1 MNNNEQELAEFWDE
15 FAEEYEEVQQES
27 PFPIVRELRDFL
39 VQEGLFPCQTFLDI
53 AGGTG
58 RYLPFFQ
65 EQVTEYTLADISQR
79 MLEIAE
85 AKAQSNVVFLHQSQE
100 RLIETGKK
108 FQVVFSA
115 MNPALDTPEKVKA
128 LCQLSEEWCLI
139 FRLVEEQDSLFS
151 PFEQESNPQLNWMAK
166 YKAFLKKEQRPFFT
180 KKFFFEASEAISKD
194 FFRNYF
200 EEQWSVPILE
210 QRIQEIFGSHEI
222 KQNQRTIIYELI
234 VIPCKKTTSDD

>member
-1 MNNNEQELAEFWDE
+1 MNLQKNMKKFNKNRHFQLLENYVISWSKKAFFRVRHFWISQ
-15 FAEEYEEVQQES
+15 VG
-27 PFPIVRELRDFL
+27 RDDTY
-39 VQEGLFPCQTFLDI
+39 LFSRASL
-53 AGGTG
+53 
-58 RYLPFFQ
+58 
-65 EQVTEYTLADISQR
+65 EYTLADISQR

-115 MNPALDTPEKVKA
+115 MNPALDTPEKVNA

-180 KKFFFEASEAISKD
+180 KKFFFEASETISKD
-194 FFRNYF
+194 FFRSYF

-210 QRIQEIFGSHEI
+210 QRVQEIFGSHEI

>member
-15 FAEEYEEVQQES
+15 FAEEYEEIQQES
-27 PFPIVRELRDFL
+27 PFPIARELRDFL

-115 MNPALDTPEKVKA
+115 MNPALDTPEKVNA

-151 PFEQESNPQLNWMAK
+151 PFEQESNPQLK
-166 YKAFLKKEQRPFFT
+166 
-180 KKFFFEASEAISKD
+180 
-194 FFRNYF
+194 
-200 EEQWSVPILE
+200 
-210 QRIQEIFGSHEI
+210 
-222 KQNQRTIIYELI
+222 
-234 VIPCKKTTSDD
+234 

>member
-1 MNNNEQELAEFWDE
+1 
-15 FAEEYEEVQQES
+15 
-27 PFPIVRELRDFL
+27 
-39 VQEGLFPCQTFLDI
+39 
-53 AGGTG
+53 
-58 RYLPFFQ
+58 
-65 EQVTEYTLADISQR
+65 

-115 MNPALDTPEKVKA
+115 MNPALDTPEKVNA

>member
-27 PFPIVRELRDFL
+27 PFPIARELRDFL

-79 MLEIAE
+79 ML
-85 AKAQSNVVFLHQSQE
+85 
-100 RLIETGKK
+100 
-108 FQVVFSA
+108 
-115 MNPALDTPEKVKA
+115 
-128 LCQLSEEWCLI
+128 CQLSEEWCLI

-151 PFEQESNPQLNWMAK
+151 PFEQESNPQLNWMAQ

-210 QRIQEIFGSHEI
+210 QRVQEIFGSHEI

>member
-1 MNNNEQELAEFWDE
+1 MNLQKNMKKFNKNRHFQLLENYVISWSKKAFFRVRHFWISQ
-15 FAEEYEEVQQES
+15 VG
-27 PFPIVRELRDFL
+27 RD
-39 VQEGLFPCQTFLDI
+39 DI
-53 AGGTG
+53 
-58 RYLPFFQ
+58 YLFQ

-115 MNPALDTPEKVKA
+115 MNPALDTPEKVNA
-128 LCQLSEEWCLI
+128 LCQLSEKWCLI

-151 PFEQESNPQLNWMAK
+151 PFEQESNPQLKWMAK

-194 FFRNYF
+194 FFPQLF
-200 EEQWSVPILE
+200 
-210 QRIQEIFGSHEI
+210 
-222 KQNQRTIIYELI
+222 
-234 VIPCKKTTSDD
+234 

>member
-1 MNNNEQELAEFWDE
+1 
-15 FAEEYEEVQQES
+15 
-27 PFPIVRELRDFL
+27 
-39 VQEGLFPCQTFLDI
+39 FPCQTFLDI

-115 MNPALDTPEKVKA
+115 MNPALDTPEKVNA

-139 FRLVEEQDSLFS
+139 FRLV
-151 PFEQESNPQLNWMAK
+151 
-166 YKAFLKKEQRPFFT
+166 
-180 KKFFFEASEAISKD
+180 
-194 FFRNYF
+194 
-200 EEQWSVPILE
+200 
-210 QRIQEIFGSHEI
+210 
-222 KQNQRTIIYELI
+222 
-234 VIPCKKTTSDD
+234 